1 LKVGNICYINL
12 YIVLCIKVKKEEKA
26 VKEESTWN
34 VLRDDFMPKVTMRDW
49 NKQASSDSELE

>member
-1 LKVGNICYINL
+1 MFNIF
-12 YIVLCIKVKKEEKA
+12 KVKKEEKS

-34 VLRDDFMPKVTMRDW
+34 VLRDDFMPQVTMKDW